1 MDATGEATKA
11 TEVKEDE
18 ASREVNPDLAGNYGP
33 MYTVITVKLL
43 PSNQGQTLQTPNEYK
58 HTCICRHS
66 SKYSAHLGM
75 YL

>member
-43 PSNQGQTLQTPNEYK
+43 PSNQGQTLQTPNE
-58 HTCICRHS
+58 
-66 SKYSAHLGM
+66 
-75 YL
+75 